1 MATANQKY
9 IIDTHTHKRKES
21 KHNTKDSH
29 QVTREKSITRK
40 EQKTTK
46 IKKKQMNKMAIS
58 TYPSMIILM

>member
-9 IIDTHTHKRKES
+9 IIDTHAHKRKES

-29 QVTREKSITRK
+29 QVTREKSKRRK

-46 IKKKQMNKMAIS
+46 IKKNK
-58 TYPSMIILM
+58 

>member
-9 IIDTHTHKRKES
+9 IIDTYAHKRKES

-29 QVTREKSITRK
+29 QVTREKSKRRK

-46 IKKKQMNKMAIS
+46 IKKNK
-58 TYPSMIILM
+58 